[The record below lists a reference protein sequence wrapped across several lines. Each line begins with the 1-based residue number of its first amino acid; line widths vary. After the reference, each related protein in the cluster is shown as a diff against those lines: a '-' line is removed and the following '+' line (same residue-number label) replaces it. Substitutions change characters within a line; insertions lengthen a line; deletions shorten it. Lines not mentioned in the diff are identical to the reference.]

1 MILISLLGIRIFAQ
15 FFVMAEIKEKKQ
27 DLEAISD
34 IFAEADED
42 SKANDIDEENV
53 LVNPELVAEVI
64 AIQ

>member
-1 MILISLLGIRIFAQ
+1 
-15 FFVMAEIKEKKQ
+15 MAEIKEKKQ